1 MLRFA
6 ILRGFRVDAEST
18 ILFVESAESTPR
30 IKSLQTLLLLLIA
43 SPSACGAEVCQFA
56 MTGVKKI
63 APLRPSMRY
72 ARPKNDFL
80 CLLTVNAEP

>member
-30 IKSLQTLLLLLIA
+30 IKSPSDPFIA